1 MHQTTKMKA
10 QEFSILYLGKD
21 KHARTITSKILWQ
34 AKEENISKEKH
45 ADIHSCFISFK
56 KKKASYVTAS
66 GKGSFYTNMYF
77 FK

>member
-56 KKKASYVTAS
+56 KKSIICDSKWERIILHKYV
-66 GKGSFYTNMYF
+66 F
-77 FK
+77 F